1 MRKYLW
7 FLPAIGTCGAM
18 GRSVFEFN
26 RDCPAMCVFLVG
38 MAVAFFFATVFT
50 GHE

>member
-7 FLPAIGTCGAM
+7 FLPAIGICGAM
-18 GRSVFEFN
+18 GRSVFELN
-26 RDCPAMCVFLVG
+26 RDCPGMSIFWTG
-38 MAVAFFFATVFT
+38 MAVAFFFATVLT